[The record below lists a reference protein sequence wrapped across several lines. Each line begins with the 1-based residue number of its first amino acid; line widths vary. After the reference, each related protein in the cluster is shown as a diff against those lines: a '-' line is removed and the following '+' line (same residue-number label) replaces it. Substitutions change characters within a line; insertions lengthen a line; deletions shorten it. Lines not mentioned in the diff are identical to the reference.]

1 MSEQLLNNDEM
12 DAVTGGISSRAH
24 YRAIPQEPLR
34 FIPVDPIIPSEPIRV
49 ALFRI

>member
-12 DAVTGGISSRAH
+12 DAVTGGIRSRAH
-24 YRAIPQEPLR
+24 YRALPQEPTRFIPQEPM
-34 FIPVDPIIPSEPIRV
+34 IPQEPFRV

>member
-12 DAVTGGISSRAH
+12 DAVTGGIRSRAH
-24 YRAIPQEPLR
+24 YRTIPQEPMR
-34 FIPVDPIIPSEPIRV
+34 SIPQDPFIPQEPFRV

>member
-12 DAVTGGISSRAH
+12 DAVTGGTSFRAH
-24 YRAIPQEPLR
+24 HQAIPQDPTRFIPQEPMIL
-34 FIPVDPIIPSEPIRV
+34 VGPIR